1 MKTCVLTGASSGIGR
16 ALAEQLAA
24 AGFDLI
30 LLGRD
35 PSRLDEAVAR
45 AKERAPAGR
54 SVRPLVADLS
64 TLGGARAV
72 ARELLAAA
80 PRIDVL
86 IHNAGILPTER
97 RLTADGFEESFA
109 TNHLAPFVLNH
120 ALRERLIASAPA
132 RIVQVSAGLYV
143 KGRVDLM
150 QGPQGLP
157 FGAFTTYGTSKLWNL
172 YATLELAREL
182 DGSGVTVNAVHP
194 GVVRTRLGELPGW
207 KGALLQLVKRLWA
220 TPEQG
225 AAGPLHL
232 AADPALQAVTGRYFD
247 RTREVPLHPVARDP
261 ELGPRIVERTRA
273 LIGEP

>member
-24 AGFDLI
+24 AGFDLL

-35 PSRLDEAVAR
+35 RSRLDETVAR
-45 AKERAPAGR
+45 ARERAQAGR
-54 SVRPLVADLS
+54 SVRPMVADLS
-64 TLGGARAV
+64 TRSGAREV
-72 ARELLAAA
+72 ARELLAVA

-109 TNHLAPFVLNH
+109 TNHLAPFVLNR

-132 RIVQVSAGLYV
+132 RIVQVSAGLYI
-143 KGRVDLM
+143 KGRVELE
-150 QGPQGLP
+150 QGPKGLP
-157 FGAFTTYGTSKLWNL
+157 FSPFTTYGTSKLWNL

-194 GVVRTRLGELPGW
+194 GVVRTRLGDLPGW

-232 AADPALQAVTGRYFD
+232 ATEPALQAVTGRYFD
-247 RTREVPLHPVARDP
+247 RTREVPLHAVARDP
-261 ELGPRIVERTRA
+261 DLGRRIVERTRA
-273 LIGEP
+273 LCGEP